1 VAEHLLLDPAACSS
15 ARAVAASA
23 AFGCDSSSQ
32 DFELQQDSSASLL
45 DLMAAYLVVVVEPAE
60 EDLDGHIISGL
71 VEQDCLEAAVDLH
84 VPSASAVVAA
94 FEVAG
99 HPCSSAFLLSLG
111 DACLPFA
118 IAITITATMEQPRA
132 LPARLGKVRVARGTP
147 AGHRRTSCRFYALH
161 RRPLV

>member
-1 VAEHLLLDPAACSS
+1 VAEHLLPDPAACSS
-15 ARAVAASA
+15 ARAVAVSA
-23 AFGCDSSSQ
+23 AFSCDSSSQ

-45 DLMAAYLVVVVEPAE
+45 DLMAAYLVVAVEPAE

-99 HPCSSAFLLSLG
+99 HPRSSAFLLSLG

-118 IAITITATMEQPRA
+118 IAITVAMEQPRA